1 MLGKNNLI
9 AHQVLFTFKDGISW
23 DSEKAI
29 LAEKVTLNHIN
40 EISEIKGW
48 FCGRSTV
55 DRKQSVDFSL
65 IGYFESYEDL
75 NIYMHHPDHIKGVV
89 LWKEISTWTVSDI
102 IVDVNKL
109 INFTQLI
116 GKSYGV

>member
-1 MLGKNNLI
+1 IRHALILGINQIVSIGYYNSKLLIIRQIMLGKNNLI

-65 IGYFESYEDL
+65 IG
-75 NIYMHHPDHIKGVV
+75 
-89 LWKEISTWTVSDI
+89 
-102 IVDVNKL
+102 
-109 INFTQLI
+109 
-116 GKSYGV
+116 